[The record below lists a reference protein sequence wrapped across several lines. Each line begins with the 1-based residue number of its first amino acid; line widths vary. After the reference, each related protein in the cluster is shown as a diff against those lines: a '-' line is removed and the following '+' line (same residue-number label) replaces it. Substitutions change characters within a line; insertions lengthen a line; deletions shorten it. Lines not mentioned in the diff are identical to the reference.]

1 MIENYITKVVSYL
14 PFKDRKDVSEE
25 LETLIMDMCQDDMSD
40 ENILNVLKD
49 LGHPRE
55 LALDY
60 GEKKGLIGPEY
71 FGRYKELLVLVLK
84 VALPIIFI
92 LSFISNA
99 YNTQLITIENQK
111 MARLIANLV
120 YIIIFSLGAVLSAA
134 FSIFAI
140 VTFIFAILERRQ
152 ETFEIFE
159 YDFKSKTENTKQR
172 SEKSYLL
179 EGIITIIGT
188 IFFLFVIYNPEF
200 PLIGSVEN
208 GVFQMNQ
215 GIFVAESFASLTP
228 YVLLVVAT
236 ALIVT
241 AIKIYTRKNSKLLI
255 TAEILHSLSSLALL
269 IFALLTPNLINPY
282 IINILNHASV
292 ANIAQV
298 IPFALLT
305 IPILNIFQQLYYLY
319 KLDK

>member
-1 MIENYITKVVSYL
+1 
-14 PFKDRKDVSEE
+14 
-25 LETLIMDMCQDDMSD
+25 
-40 ENILNVLKD
+40 
-49 LGHPRE
+49 
-55 LALDY
+55 
-60 GEKKGLIGPEY
+60 
-71 FGRYKELLVLVLK
+71 
-84 VALPIIFI
+84 
-92 LSFISNA
+92 
-99 YNTQLITIENQK
+99 
-111 MARLIANLV
+111 
-120 YIIIFSLGAVLSAA
+120 
-134 FSIFAI
+134 
-140 VTFIFAILERRQ
+140 
-152 ETFEIFE
+152 
-159 YDFKSKTENTKQR
+159 
-172 SEKSYLL
+172 
-179 EGIITIIGT
+179 
-188 IFFLFVIYNPEF
+188 
-200 PLIGSVEN
+200 
-208 GVFQMNQ
+208 MNQ